1 MASIIHLHG
10 WLINV
15 HLTWMNVI
23 HQSRQNKKYI
33 KKFGWNIFKYFP
45 HNFVYG
51 HKCNRW
57 MENLVKRWIDHDKWK
72 MYKWLR
78 NKRWM
83 MNIHNEHSLVENS
96 HGKLWYQMIN
106 YGKLKRWNFIECL
119 RMLANDIA
127 KLDVIHIN
135 AFDSSLLPKLDF
147 MFSFIN
153 PLIVFVWFVQN
164 HYPIRQHSH
173 NFVIIIHR
181 FAFQNNINSFWKIAN
196 FLYPV
201 LKCNNKCEGCLK
213 LFYFHIMFKAKFGLM
228 DLWMIT
234 YLATS

>member
-1 MASIIHLHG
+1 
-10 WLINV
+10 
-15 HLTWMNVI
+15 
-23 HQSRQNKKYI
+23 
-33 KKFGWNIFKYFP
+33 
-45 HNFVYG
+45 
-51 HKCNRW
+51 
-57 MENLVKRWIDHDKWK
+57 
-72 MYKWLR
+72 
-78 NKRWM
+78 
-83 MNIHNEHSLVENS
+83 
-96 HGKLWYQMIN
+96 
-106 YGKLKRWNFIECL
+106 
-119 RMLANDIA
+119 
-127 KLDVIHIN
+127 
-135 AFDSSLLPKLDF
+135 
-147 MFSFIN
+147 
-153 PLIVFVWFVQN
+153 LIVFVWFVQN